1 MEKIYP
7 MIHISADLKGFRE
20 TSQGREL
27 SFVQSRRS
35 VASSFALTETYV
47 IWIRGGIS
55 IETESATLGEWN
67 VTLDFISFATLTHEI
82 ERWPAKRNRR
92 EKKKSSFP
100 YLLLVYSVCRCCY
113 QRLTGRLWDASGMN
127 INYPVR
133 SVRYLTRICVNL
145 SDHTKAAAPAPPSQL
160 AIQISDQHCRSAS
173 GTSRRNVRSDGCGCW
188 PSDPDRRGRRFSAK
202 LLDVSSDA
210 HILGFVLKGAG
221 SKLWIMSAVI
231 TVSK

>member
-1 MEKIYP
+1 MFCQVFTPSPERVCLIMEKIYP

-35 VASSFALTETYV
+35 VASSSALTETYV

-92 EKKKSSFP
+92 EKKKKVHFHTCSLSTQF
-100 YLLLVYSVCRCCY
+100 VDVA
-113 QRLTGRLWDASGMN
+113 TSGWQEGFGTPRGWTL
-127 INYPVR
+127 IIL
-133 SVRYLTRICVNL
+133 SVRFGI
-145 SDHTKAAAPAPPSQL
+145 
-160 AIQISDQHCRSAS
+160 
-173 GTSRRNVRSDGCGCW
+173 
-188 PSDPDRRGRRFSAK
+188 
-202 LLDVSSDA
+202 
-210 HILGFVLKGAG
+210 
-221 SKLWIMSAVI
+221 
-231 TVSK
+231 